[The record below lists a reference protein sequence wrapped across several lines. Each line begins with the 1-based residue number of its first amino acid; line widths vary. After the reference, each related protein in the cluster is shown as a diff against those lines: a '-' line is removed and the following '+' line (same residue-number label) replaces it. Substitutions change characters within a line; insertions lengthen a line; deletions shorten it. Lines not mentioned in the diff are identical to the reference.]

1 MSQRSQKIVKSK
13 EFLSSSDS
21 DSSDSSDNA
30 YVPQKSVHSS
40 QKSSQH
46 SLTQKS
52 QNLVIDD
59 RPKVKSP
66 INKSPLNQK
75 SLSDS
80 SSSDSEEE
88 TVVKKKKNT
97 PGKRAQPESD
107 PESVKSEE
115 VVEKPKKKKTKIK
128 MTKELIYLF
137 KSLVLKIHTGWSL

>member
-75 SLSDS
+75 SLADDS

-107 PESVKSEE
+107 PESNESEE
-115 VVEKPKKKKTKIK
+115 VI
-128 MTKELIYLF
+128 
-137 KSLVLKIHTGWSL
+137 